1 MLNDMADSPVNIDD
15 LDLDNFKFA
24 TREEIEAKGGPII
37 GDDIKKSTSNSK
49 KETKIISSNKSVYNA
64 LELYK
69 LKILSV
75 PKLLNPFLQQVGLAS
90 LVGTSDSGKS
100 TFLRQL
106 AICIALDTKKFM
118 GFDLISK
125 HNKVIYVSTEDDPSS
140 ISYSIRKQ
148 VDFLKL
154 NNEIENLDG
163 LENLEFIFDT
173 DELYENLSKKLTKTP
188 VDLIIIDA
196 FADVFSKEI
205 NANTQVRNF
214 LNSYDRLAKKHQCLI
229 LFLHHTGKRTM
240 LISPT
245 KDSIIG
251 SQGFEAKMRV
261 VLEIRPNFNNDK
273 QKDLWVLKSNFLES
287 KYKNHSYVLDFNED
301 LIFNN
306 TGRRGSKQVSAKSN
320 NTELIEKVIALHKE
334 GMSYRKIEEELKNSK
349 FKVSKSVIAEI
360 IKKNN

>member
-1 MLNDMADSPVNIDD
+1 
-15 LDLDNFKFA
+15 
-24 TREEIEAKGGPII
+24 
-37 GDDIKKSTSNSK
+37 
-49 KETKIISSNKSVYNA
+49 
-64 LELYK
+64 
-69 LKILSV
+69 
-75 PKLLNPFLQQVGLAS
+75 
-90 LVGTSDSGKS
+90 
-100 TFLRQL
+100 
-106 AICIALDTKKFM
+106 M
-118 GFDLISK
+118 GFDLIGK

-240 LISPT
+240 QISPT

-306 TGRRGSKQVSAKSN
+306 TGRRGSKQISAKSN
-320 NTELIEKVIALHKE
+320 NTELIEKVVALHKE
-334 GMSYRKIEEELKNSK
+334 GMSYRKIEEELKNSE

-360 IKKNN
+360 IKKNM

>member
-1 MLNDMADSPVNIDD
+1 MADSPINIDD
-15 LDLDNFKFA
+15 FDFENFKFA
-24 TREEIEAKGGPII
+24 TREEIEAMGDPIVD
-37 GDDIKKSTSNSK
+37 DDIKKSNSK
-49 KETKIISSNKSVYNA
+49 KESKITNSDKLVYNA

-75 PKLLNPFLQQVGLAS
+75 PKLLNPFLQKVGLAS

-106 AICIALDTKKFM
+106 AICIVLDTKKFM
-118 GFDLISK
+118 GFDLIGK
-125 HNKVIYVSTEDDPSS
+125 YNKVIYVSTEDDASS

-154 NNEIENLDG
+154 DNEIENLDG

-196 FADVFSKEI
+196 FADVFTKEI
-205 NANTQVRNF
+205 NANTQVRSF
-214 LNSYDRLAKKHQCLI
+214 LNKYDQLAKKHKCLI
-229 LFLHHTGKRTM
+229 LFLHHTAKRTSN
-240 LISPT
+240 IAPT

-261 VLEIRPNFNNDK
+261 VLEIRPNFKNDK

-287 KYKNHSYVLDFNED
+287 NHKSHSYTLDFNEN
-301 LIFNN
+301 LIFSN
-306 TGRRGSKQVSAKSN
+306 TGYRASKQVKAKSN
-320 NTELIEKVIALHKE
+320 DTELINEILKLHNQ
-334 GMSYRKIEEELKNSK
+334 GLSSRKIEEELKNSI
-349 FKVSKSVIAEI
+349 FQVSKSVVAQI
-360 IKKNN
+360 IKKNI